1 MALRPRRWL
10 GVPLSWDVSGQ
21 RHATVRYPAGQ
32 DTLTPLTLLVEAPR
46 DRPDQ
51 AGVSRPLAVA
61 ALTLVL
67 RRRVEATR
75 LVSRRRGLL
84 VHHPGAEHFEE
95 LGQPGRMRGPGRSGY
110 QVSVGHRLVDR
121 DLGVLRAGRLHLGSH
136 RRIG

>member
-1 MALRPRRWL
+1 MTCNLSVDGSRHEAIFRVTEQARTRGFAARRWL
-10 GVPLSWDVSGQ
+10 GVPLLWDVSGQ

-67 RRRVEATR
+67 RRRV
-75 LVSRRRGLL
+75 
-84 VHHPGAEHFEE
+84 
-95 LGQPGRMRGPGRSGY
+95 
-110 QVSVGHRLVDR
+110 
-121 DLGVLRAGRLHLGSH
+121 
-136 RRIG
+136 